1 LIREKRERYD
11 RIANMDNK
19 KRNEI
24 ILNLACELLEKIN
37 YEVENAFV
45 EDVEGEEK
53 QVLVSVTVPNPGGL
67 IGFRGRNMGALQL
80 LLSLMVKKQFGEWVR
95 VILDINNYR
104 NEQKERLITMS
115 KELANKAIETGKAV
129 EMVNMSSYERRICHM
144 VLTEIEG
151 ITSDSEGEGEERHIV
166 IRPKV

>member
-1 LIREKRERYD
+1 
-11 RIANMDNK
+11 MDNK

-45 EDVEGEEK
+45 EDIEGEEK

-67 IGFRGRNMGALQL
+67 SGFRGRNMAALQL

-104 NEQKERLITMS
+104 NEQKERLEGMVRG
-115 KELANKAIETGKAV
+115 LAEKCLISHKNVALA
-129 EMVNMSSYERRICHM
+129 NMSSYERRICHM
-144 VLTEIEG
+144 IVSEISGVVSE
-151 ITSDSEGEGEERHIV
+151 SEGEGEERHVV
-166 IRPKV
+166 IKPKED

>member
-1 LIREKRERYD
+1 
-11 RIANMDNK
+11 MDNK

-24 ILNLACELLEKIN
+24 ILNLTCELLEKIN

-45 EDVEGEEK
+45 EDIEGEEK
-53 QVLVSVTVPNPGGL
+53 QVLVSVTVPSPGGL
-67 IGFRGRNMGALQL
+67 IGFRGRNMAALQL

-115 KELANKAIETGKAV
+115 KELASKAVESGKAV

-166 IRPKV
+166 IRPKE